1 MYPKVQL
8 EDLQSGLM
16 VSLRLKVGP
25 KGQVVIPKVVREKL
39 RIRPQGYVVV
49 EFEENELKLRGEP
62 DIEDLIAW
70 LKATRRPVAKNVSA
84 LSLEEEV
91 LEALP

>member
-1 MYPKVQL
+1 
-8 EDLQSGLM
+8 M

-39 RIRPQGYVVV
+39 RIRPKGYVVV

-70 LKATRRPVAKNVSA
+70 LKATRRPVAKNVST